1 MPQKEESKIKKQR
14 RSKMFNKKKIE
25 ELEDDIKHLHEVCIT
40 LTKMVDNLQGCLKD
54 QLDINRLVRER
65 LKILE
70 GEEDGRETI
79 SQLHQ

>member
-1 MPQKEESKIKKQR
+1 
-14 RSKMFNKKKIE
+14 MFNNKKMK
-25 ELEDDIKHLHEVCIT
+25 ELEEDIKHLHEVCIT

>member
-1 MPQKEESKIKKQR
+1 
-14 RSKMFNKKKIE
+14 MFNKKKIE

>member
-1 MPQKEESKIKKQR
+1 
-14 RSKMFNKKKIE
+14 MFNKKKIE

-65 LKILE
+65 LKTLE

>member
-1 MPQKEESKIKKQR
+1 
-14 RSKMFNKKKIE
+14 MFNNKKIE

-65 LKILE
+65 LKTLE
-70 GEEDGRETI
+70 GEEHGRETI

>member
-1 MPQKEESKIKKQR
+1 
-14 RSKMFNKKKIE
+14 MFNNKKLE
-25 ELEDDIKHLHEVCIT
+25 ELEQDIKHLHEVCIT

-65 LKILE
+65 LKTLE

>member
-65 LKILE
+65 LKTLE

>member
-14 RSKMFNKKKIE
+14 RSKMFNNKKIE

-65 LKILE
+65 LKTLE
-70 GEEDGRETI
+70 GEEHGRETI